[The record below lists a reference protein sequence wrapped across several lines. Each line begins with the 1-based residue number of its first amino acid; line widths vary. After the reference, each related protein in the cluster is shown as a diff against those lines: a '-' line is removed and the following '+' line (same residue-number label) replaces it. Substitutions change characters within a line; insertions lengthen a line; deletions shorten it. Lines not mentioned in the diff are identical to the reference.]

1 VVLIVAAGDIG
12 KPRPAVM
19 VQAEVLGDETTSVI
33 RIRIPMSSDIEQIGR
48 LRPMIE
54 PGDGKGIHARS
65 QVMIDKVVALGRSRI
80 RRTVGR
86 LPQEDMDRVGRSPAD
101 RSRACAVNEP
111 SGPAASPSFAA

>member
-1 VVLIVAAGDIG
+1 LVVTRGDVVLIVAAGDIG
-12 KPRPAVM
+12 KPRPAVV

-33 RIRIPMSSDIEQIGR
+33 LVPMSSDTEQIGR

-54 PGDGKGIHARS
+54 PGEGKGIRARS

-86 LPQEDMDRVGRSPAD
+86 LPQEDMDRVDGALLIVLGLAR
-101 RSRACAVNEP
+101 
-111 SGPAASPSFAA
+111 